1 MTSKLSSISSKKKIY
16 ARTVWGVVWC
26 LITIPFPRSS
36 VRLFKIHVLRLF
48 GAQIHTTANIYSSAR
63 IYAPWNLEMK
73 EFACLAPE
81 VDCYNVDKVTIGAK
95 STVSQKTYLCT
106 ASHDISDSEHTPL
119 ITSPIVIENN
129 VWVGAAAYIGMGVKI
144 GEGAVVGAT
153 SSVYKNVEPYT
164 VVGGNPSKLLK
175 KRIINE

>member
-1 MTSKLSSISSKKKIY
+1 MMSKLSSISSKKFLY
-16 ARTVWGVVWC
+16 ARTLWGVVWC
-26 LITIPFPRSS
+26 LITIPFPKSS
-36 VRLFKIHVLRLF
+36 GRLFKIHVLRLF

-81 VDCYNVDKVTIGAK
+81 VDCYNVDKVIIGAK
-95 STVSQKTYLCT
+95 STISQKTYLCT
-106 ASHDISDSEHTPL
+106 ASHDISDPKHTL

-153 SSVYKNVEPYT
+153 SVLYHT
-164 VVGGNPSKLLK
+164 VALSAAVGGNPSKLLK

>member
-1 MTSKLSSISSKKKIY
+1 M
-16 ARTVWGVVWC
+16 WC
-26 LITIPFPRSS
+26 LITIPFPKSS
-36 VRLFKIHVLRLF
+36 GRLFKIHVLRLF
-48 GAQIHTTANIYSSAR
+48 GAKIHTTANIYSSAR

-73 EFACLAPE
+73 EFACFAPE

-95 STVSQKTYLCT
+95 STISQKTYLCT
-106 ASHDISDSEHTPL
+106 ASHDISDPKHNL